1 MDAGVEVKVE
11 PYDGTYVCL
20 MCGDSVRGMAAL
32 TCSVCSSNPWHRP
45 GTACNPHPKYAEVC
59 PTCGRQTVEAWRGG
73 ASAGTGAPG
82 VRMDLTGPEAWEGGG
97 EGGAMLTGNGARGD
111 AAPAVGGAM
120 VAEAVG
126 QGVRGGSA
134 DAGDGRSDKGKEIA
148 NNEGAVDDG
157 GEGAGTSAGA
167 GAVGG
172 GGGKGKERAD
182 DGSVQARR
190 GSHSGEGSGGEGR
203 WGHCP
208 GGAGGSRKRAAP
220 DGDEG
225 GSSGW
230 KKRALAGKP
239 GKCEHNRRRSQCRE
253 CGGSSIC
260 QHNRRRSEC
269 KECGGGSICEHLRI
283 RSQCRDCGGGS
294 ICQHN
299 RIRSRCK
306 TCQADK
312 DESMPPDLEEL

>member
-1 MDAGVEVKVE
+1 MDAGVEIKVE

-32 TCSVCSSNPWHRP
+32 TCSVCSSNPWHQP

-111 AAPAVGGAM
+111 AAPAVGSAV
-120 VAEAVG
+120 VAA
-126 QGVRGGSA
+126 A
-134 DAGDGRSDKGKEIA
+134 
-148 NNEGAVDDG
+148 
-157 GEGAGTSAGA
+157 TSAGA

-239 GKCEHNRRRSQCRE
+239 GKCEHNRRRSRCKE
-253 CGGSSIC
+253 CGGASICQHLRQRIRCKECGGTSIC
-260 QHNRRRSEC
+260 QHNRE
-269 KECGGGSICEHLRI
+269 
-283 RSQCRDCGGGS
+283 
-294 ICQHN
+294 
-299 RIRSRCK
+299 RSRCK
-306 TCQADK
+306 GVRRGEHLPAQSAK
-312 DESMPPDLEEL
+312 ERVQGVRRV

>member
-1 MDAGVEVKVE
+1 MDARIEVKVE

-32 TCSVCSSNPWHRP
+32 TCSVCSSNPWHQP

-82 VRMDLTGPEAWEGGG
+82 VMMDLTGPEAWEGGG
-97 EGGAMLTGNGARGD
+97 EGGTMLTGNGARGD

-167 GAVGG
+167 GAVVGGCGNAAVGRCGWTGG
-172 GGGKGKERAD
+172 GGGGCCV
-182 DGSVQARR
+182 G
-190 GSHSGEGSGGEGR
+190 
-203 WGHCP
+203 
-208 GGAGGSRKRAAP
+208 
-220 DGDEG
+220 
-225 GSSGW
+225 
-230 KKRALAGKP
+230 
-239 GKCEHNRRRSQCRE
+239 
-253 CGGSSIC
+253 
-260 QHNRRRSEC
+260 
-269 KECGGGSICEHLRI
+269 
-283 RSQCRDCGGGS
+283 
-294 ICQHN
+294 
-299 RIRSRCK
+299 
-306 TCQADK
+306 
-312 DESMPPDLEEL
+312 PPDSAVDDAPASGAATSAGEMYGPVCT